1 MFKSSEN
8 LRLAAEMRALQRVA
22 SPWRESRG
30 SWFDGTPES
39 IEARL
44 AATDR
49 VLSYA
54 RSGFTA
60 AHLDLTTEA
69 DAARRELL
77 AAKHRLLVDFLDDG
91 ARAFKGSKRV
101 AGDGMSYDETMSH
114 IDQVLAEGEEH
125 GLHNNADLIQED
137 YDGDCPHCRSRNIN
151 EINFGKPGDFECYD
165 CGQEFDTS
173 DVHHLGSRRVAGEPK
188 RVRESH
194 PPCPRCGDPTDEPG
208 ILSAPRGRGS
218 ENPLCEKCLSDDN
231 DFDNYARQEGFNLNW
246 DDEFG
251 DNDPRIKGANRR
263 SANSPLAH
271 PDISFGNTI
280 RYPGDKENNRF
291 TLQQFRD
298 VGPDETEEDRRQNP
312 SVGIFNHD
320 ASEMLTNDGRH
331 HWASRTAGSVPSLDV
346 GGLADPDAA
355 AFVTGPTEFNGGT
368 LSTSASI
375 PGLLADLAQNGS
387 NITGQEETPA
397 FNPGPRV
404 GGRHDPDPDRPWER
418 TVHDEPYWSM
428 LPTPDFGGLPPGV
441 VHPSVADGD
450 YEGRHRVG
458 GREEYDEGLEN
469 LSRYLGDRLLNPQQY
484 ARTYRDEDGNPGLP
498 GGWPKELAQHLQ
510 GPNAN
515 YNAGYAASGHMPYL
529 EHEEPWDAAGSD
541 YYRARNRNPEDKS
554 SFDDGW
560 IDYASEIPHRYNDPE
575 GHAAYHAEMNAP
587 RQASLRHA
595 GMEVV
600 TASLAPLTPR
610 CFYCD
615 TPLTDETAKI
625 MLPGGKIYGECCADL
640 RGPRSGRNRTSAT
653 LPDFDDQLLY
663 GD

>member
-60 AHLDLTTEA
+60 AHLELTTEA
-69 DAARRELL
+69 ETARRELM

-91 ARAFKGSKRV
+91 ARAFR
-101 AGDGMSYDETMSH
+101 
-114 IDQVLAEGEEH
+114 
-125 GLHNNADLIQED
+125 
-137 YDGDCPHCRSRNIN
+137 
-151 EINFGKPGDFECYD
+151 
-165 CGQEFDTS
+165 
-173 DVHHLGSRRVAGEPK
+173 GSRRVAGEPK

-218 ENPLCEKCLSDDN
+218 ENPLCEKCLADDN

-355 AFVTGPTEFNGGT
+355 AFVTGPTEFNAGT

-450 YEGRHRVG
+450 YEGRHR
-458 GREEYDEGLEN
+458 
-469 LSRYLGDRLLNPQQY
+469 
-484 ARTYRDEDGNPGLP
+484 
-498 GGWPKELAQHLQ
+498 
-510 GPNAN
+510 
-515 YNAGYAASGHMPYL
+515 
-529 EHEEPWDAAGSD
+529 
-541 YYRARNRNPEDKS
+541 
-554 SFDDGW
+554 
-560 IDYASEIPHRYNDPE
+560 
-575 GHAAYHAEMNAP
+575 
-587 RQASLRHA
+587 
-595 GMEVV
+595 